1 MDQALKEKNDF
12 VNGVIAMEQEK
23 CKRNLN
29 TPIYIWATILEL
41 SKVLIQDFHYNCIK
55 DKYGAKAE
63 MLLTYTVSLT

>member
-1 MDQALKEKNDF
+1 
-12 VNGVIAMEQEK
+12 MEQEK

-41 SKVLIQDFHYNCIK
+41 SKVLIQDFHYNRIK

-63 MLLTYTVSLT
+63 MLLTFTVSLT